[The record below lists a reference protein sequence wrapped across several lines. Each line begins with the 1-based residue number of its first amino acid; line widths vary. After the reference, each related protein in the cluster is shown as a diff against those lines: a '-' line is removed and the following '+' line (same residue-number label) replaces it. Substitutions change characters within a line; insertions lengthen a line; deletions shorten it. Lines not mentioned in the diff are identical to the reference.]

1 MKSYMASAENTQQEW
16 FVIDAKDVV
25 LGRLATKIASV
36 LRGKHKPTYTPHAD
50 AGDFVVVVNAD
61 KVRLTGAKL
70 DQKMYWWHTGHP
82 GGIRGR
88 SAREML
94 SHKPEDIITIAVR
107 GMLPKNPLGRQ
118 MITKLKVHT
127 TLPEHGYAAQQPKPL
142 EM

>member
-1 MKSYMASAENTQQEW
+1 MKSYMASAETTQREW
-16 FVIDAKDVV
+16 FMVDAQGLV
-25 LGRLATKIASV
+25 LGRLAARIASI

-70 DQKMYWWHTGHP
+70 DQKMYWYHTGHP

-88 SAREML
+88 TARQML
-94 SHKPEDIITIAVR
+94 GHKPEDVIYAAVK

-118 MITKLKVHT
+118 LITKLKVHT

-142 EM
+142 DA